1 MSGIS
6 GIEFDKVERSM
17 FWIRVLILI
26 CLLDLGAQ
34 PMALHG
40 QKLKIDANSKNESEN
55 NEVQAPFRS
64 LSRPG
69 LQNVY
74 QIDSQLYSGSGPEEK
89 SSFDALKKMG
99 IKTIISVDGMKPNL
113 KLAKAAGMKY
123 VHVPIGYDGISEQ
136 AGLAFARAAKELKGP
151 VYIHCH
157 HGRHRGPAA
166 AAIVGFCRGSFD
178 KERAIQFLDQAGTS
192 KDYAGLWR
200 DVKQFQAPS
209 IDTKLPEFVESAQ
222 VGPMVTAMAHISH
235 YYEQLEKMKEKNP
248 QDKKEVLQIITLL
261 REEFHETARK
271 HADDYDETF
280 LKWLSQSEMQVRRLG
295 MAVKNGDQKQ
305 MVSGL
310 KSLKSQCKRC
320 HQSYRD

>member
-1 MSGIS
+1 MT
-6 GIEFDKVERSM
+6 
-17 FWIRVLILI
+17 
-26 CLLDLGAQ
+26 
-34 PMALHG
+34 LHG
-40 QKLKIDANSKNESEN
+40 QKLKNDANSKSKAEN
-55 NEVQAPFRS
+55 TKAQSPFQS

-69 LQNVY
+69 LHNVF
-74 QIDSQLYSGSGPEEK
+74 QIDDQIYSGSAPEEK
-89 SSFDALKKMG
+89 ISFEALKKMG
-99 IKTIISVDGMKPNL
+99 IKTIISVDGTQPHL

-151 VYIHCH
+151 IYIHCH

-166 AAIVGFCRGSFD
+166 AAVVGFCRGSFD
-178 KERAIQFLDQAGTS
+178 KERAFQFLDQAGTS

-209 IDTKLPEFVESAQ
+209 INTKLPELVESAQ

-235 YYEQLEKMKEKNP
+235 YYEQLEKMKGKDLP
-248 QDKKEVLQIITLL
+248 DKKEALQIITLL

-280 LKWLSQSEMQVRRLG
+280 LKWLRQSETQVSRLG

-310 KSLKSQCKRC
+310 KNLKSECKRC
-320 HQSYRD
+320 HHAYRD